1 MPGTHR
7 PQKFLLQPSHFQAT
21 LGLRLGEPRTQ
32 GSTLCTLTA
41 PDPQAGPPAAPQSA
55 AWTEGRILGAW
66 PVRMYRYGPIS
77 KRRVNYLK
85 A

>member
-1 MPGTHR
+1 MKCPMPGTHR

-41 PDPQAGPPAAPQSA
+41 PDPQAGLEQEMGVTGGLRKALPQRVKPGSQELSA
-55 AWTEGRILGAW
+55 ELR
-66 PVRMYRYGPIS
+66 PH
-77 KRRVNYLK
+77 
-85 A
+85 